1 MSVPPEIQAL
11 APDRLLSWALEKFGP
26 KFAIV
31 TSFQKEG
38 MVLVDMASRLEPK
51 VRVIT
56 IDTGRMPEETYEMME
71 TLRERYGV
79 KIEVLTPNSA
89 ESSRM
94 VSLHG
99 PNLFRKSA
107 PLRKLCCE
115 VRKVRP
121 LAGKMEEFEAFA
133 VGLRRGQSE
142 ERASVEK
149 VSTDGPRLK
158 LSPLAEWSA
167 EQVDSYIAANRVPL
181 HPLYAKGYATIGC
194 GPCTR
199 AIQPGEALRAGR
211 WWWENEG
218 DKECGLHVTPTG
230 RLKRELD
237 VLIEE
242 IVTVDA

>member
-1 MSVPPEIQAL
+1 MSVPPEVQAFE
-11 APDRLLSWALEKFGP
+11 PDKLLSWALQQFGP
-26 KFAIV
+26 KFAVV

-38 MVLVDMASRLEPK
+38 MVLVDMASRLDPN

-56 IDTGRMPEETYEMME
+56 IDTGRMPEETYGMME
-71 TLRERYGV
+71 AVRERYGV
-79 KIEVLTPNSA
+79 NVEILTPNAA

-94 VSLHG
+94 VTLHG

-121 LAGKMEEFEAFA
+121 LAGKMSEFAAFA
-133 VGLRRGQSE
+133 VGLRRGQSD
-142 ERASVEK
+142 ERSSVEK
-149 VSTDGPRLK
+149 VAIDGPRLK

-167 EQVDSYIAANRVPL
+167 AQVEAYLAQHNVPV

-199 AIQPGEALRAGR
+199 AIEPGEALRAGR

-230 RLKRELD
+230 QLKRELD
-237 VLIEE
+237 VLLEE

>member
-1 MSVPPEIQAL
+1 MSVPPEVQAFE
-11 APDRLLSWALEKFGP
+11 PERLLSWALQQFGP
-26 KFAIV
+26 NFAVV

-38 MVLVDMASRLEPK
+38 MVLVDMATRLDPK
-51 VRVIT
+51 LRVIT
-56 IDTGRMPEETYEMME
+56 IDTGRMPEETYGMME
-71 TLRERYGV
+71 AVRERYGV
-79 KIEVLTPNSA
+79 NVEILTPNAA

-94 VSLHG
+94 VTLHG

-121 LAGKMEEFEAFA
+121 LAGKMSEFSAFA
-133 VGLRRGQSE
+133 VGLRRGQSD
-142 ERASVEK
+142 ERSSVEK
-149 VSTDGPRLK
+149 VAIDGPRLK
-158 LSPLAEWSA
+158 LSPLAEWSTA
-167 EQVDSYIAANRVPL
+167 QVEAYLAQHNVPV

-199 AIQPGEALRAGR
+199 AIEPGEALRAGR

-230 RLKRELD
+230 QLKRELD
-237 VLIEE
+237 VLLEE

>member
-1 MSVPPEIQAL
+1 MSVPPEVQAFE
-11 APDRLLSWALEKFGP
+11 PERLLSWALQQFGP
-26 KFAIV
+26 NFAVV

-38 MVLVDMASRLEPK
+38 MVLVDMASRLDPK
-51 VRVIT
+51 LRVIT
-56 IDTGRMPEETYEMME
+56 IDTGRMPEETYGMME
-71 TLRERYGV
+71 AVRERYGV
-79 KIEVLTPNSA
+79 NVEILTPNAS

-94 VSLHG
+94 VTLHG

-121 LAGKMEEFEAFA
+121 LAGKMSEFAAFA
-133 VGLRRGQSE
+133 VGLRRGQSD
-142 ERASVEK
+142 ERSSVEK
-149 VSTDGPRLK
+149 VAIDGPRLK

-167 EQVDSYIAANRVPL
+167 AQVEAYLAQHNVPV

-199 AIQPGEALRAGR
+199 AIEPGEALRAGR

-230 RLKRELD
+230 QLKRELD
-237 VLIEE
+237 VLLEE

>member
-1 MSVPPEIQAL
+1 MPFPPEILGFEPAAL
-11 APDRLLSWALEKFGP
+11 LHWAMKQYGQR
-26 KFAIV
+26 FAVV

-38 MVLVDMASRLEPK
+38 MVLVDMASRLDAS

-56 IDTGRMPEETYEMME
+56 IDTGRMPEETYAMME
-71 TLRERYGV
+71 AVRERYGV
-79 KIEVLTPNSA
+79 TVEILTPAAS

-121 LAGKMEEFEAFA
+121 LAAKMVEFEAFA
-133 VGLRRGQSE
+133 VGLRRGQSD
-142 ERASVEK
+142 ERSSVEK
-149 VSTDGPRLK
+149 VSVDGPRLK

-167 EQVDSYIAANRVPL
+167 DQVDAYIAANQVPL
-181 HPLYAKGYATIGC
+181 HALYAKGYATIGC

-199 AIQPGEALRAGR
+199 AIKPGEALRAGR

-218 DKECGLHVTPTG
+218 DKECGLHVTPKG
-230 RLKRELD
+230 QLKRELD
-237 VLIEE
+237 VLLEE
-242 IVTVDA
+242 IISGDA

>member
-1 MSVPPEIQAL
+1 MNVPPEIQAL
-11 APDRLLSWALEKFGP
+11 APDKLLSWALEKFGP
-26 KFAIV
+26 KFVIV

-38 MVLVDMASRLEPK
+38 MVLVDMASRIDPG

-56 IDTGRMPEETYEMME
+56 IDTGRMPEETYGMME
-71 TLRERYGV
+71 AVRQRYGV
-79 KIEVLTPNSA
+79 KIEILTPNAA

-94 VSLHG
+94 VSSYG
-99 PNLFRKSA
+99 PNLFRNSA

-121 LAGKMEEFEAFA
+121 LAVKMTEFDSFA

-142 ERASVEK
+142 ERSSVEK

-167 EQVDSYIAANRVPL
+167 EQVESYIAANKVLL

-199 AIQPGEALRAGR
+199 AIEPGEELRAGR

-230 RLKRELD
+230 QLKRELD